1 MYIAFVDKVF
11 WPDYCLEIFRILSS
25 KLQREE
31 ELRRRVVGA
40 VDKRQCKF
48 SKLQSSRKV
57 SIYYIVVYVHYVIFQ
72 ERGITEFL
80 RRQKCEKTEIVND
93 HSHCAF
99 LREKKSFFQ
108 SANEQKVIKC
118 SKSSYQLEK
127 VPKGQKCRLGQC

>member
-93 HSHCAF
+93 QLGSLLNAV
-99 LREKKSFFQ
+99 FFQ
-108 SANEQKVIKC
+108 RKLLIIPKFTHLTIC
-118 SKSSYQLEK
+118 TQLFNY
-127 VPKGQKCRLGQC
+127 